1 MLDPIYVCNFVLDV
15 GGSVRKKPY
24 TTDLLGHDR
33 FSQEAVNDLECTVIK
48 GMGQWDSLS
57 VSK

>member
-48 GMGQWDSLS
+48 GMGH
-57 VSK
+57 